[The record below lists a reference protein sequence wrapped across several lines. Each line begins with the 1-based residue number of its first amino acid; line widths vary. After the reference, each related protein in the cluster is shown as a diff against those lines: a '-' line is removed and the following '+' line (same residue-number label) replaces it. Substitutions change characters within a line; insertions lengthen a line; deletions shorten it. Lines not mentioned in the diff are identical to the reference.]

1 MPVRDAKNYDLDV
14 FSTLLSNA
22 NWDLLKNSEDPNVQW
37 DILYQKIL
45 DILAVMCPLKRYK
58 QRGIINPG

>member
-1 MPVRDAKNYDLDV
+1 MPVRDAKNYDLDI

-45 DILAVMCPLKRYK
+45 DILAVMCLLKRYK
-58 QRGIINPG
+58 QREIINPG